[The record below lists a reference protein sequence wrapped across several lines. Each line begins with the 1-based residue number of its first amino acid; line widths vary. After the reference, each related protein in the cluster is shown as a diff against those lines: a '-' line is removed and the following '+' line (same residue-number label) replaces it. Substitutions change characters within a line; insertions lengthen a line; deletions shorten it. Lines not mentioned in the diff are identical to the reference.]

1 MTDHWLSGNLDNM
14 AHEDLDD
21 HEDEIMD
28 DHMVSVT
35 LTLSDD
41 WKDDPLRVISGLS
54 NGAKALAKWQ
64 RKAVNV
70 ARKQGR
76 TWDEIGDAAG
86 VSRQAAWERFSTD

>member
-1 MTDHWLSGNLDNM
+1 MT
-14 AHEDLDD
+14 HENLDD

-35 LTLSDD
+35 LTLSDG
-41 WKDDPLRVISGLS
+41 WKDDPLRVISGIS
-54 NGAKALAKWQ
+54 DGAKALAKWQ

-70 ARKQGR
+70 ARKQGS
-76 TWDEIGDAAG
+76 TWDEIGAAAG